1 MSTRPRHTGHQ
12 REQIERFSSMVDLDL
27 DLDLELEIVLWCV
40 GDVTAGC

>member
-1 MSTRPRHTGHQ
+1 MSTRPRPTGHQ

-27 DLDLELEIVLWCV
+27 DLEIVLWCV